1 MRVHVLRN
9 PAGGTAASRRHSA
22 RTIGALRGR
31 GHEVIELTGSTAH
44 ESSAAVGDALSAG
57 DVERLLVAGG
67 DGLVHLAIQH
77 LAKSSV
83 PLVLAPTGT
92 GNDFA
97 TALGITKDAN
107 IEDSLS
113 APPTLVD
120 LLRVTTNDSAHT
132 YVASIAIAGFPAAI
146 NARANTMSLPIGR
159 QIYTVAAALE
169 LPRFARLQMNI
180 GVDGELL
187 SLDTAMLAIGN
198 TSLFGGGML
207 ACPDATATDGKL
219 HLTSIEGVGRLGV
232 LRHLQ
237 GRAGGT
243 ADRPEVTR
251 RVATQVDIET
261 PGIAI
266 WGDGEPIATSPA
278 TLQIVPHAI
287 NIAGVPAD

>member
-9 PAGGTAASRRHSA
+9 PAGGSASSRKHAARS
-22 RTIGALRGR
+22 IGALRGG
-31 GHEVIELTGSTAH
+31 GHEVIELTGSTADD
-44 ESSAAVGDALSAG
+44 SSTALAEALAAGE
-57 DVERLLVAGG
+57 VELLLVAGG

-77 LAKSSV
+77 LADAPV

-97 TALGITKDAN
+97 TALGITSDSD
-107 IEDSLS
+107 IERAL
-113 APPTLVD
+113 AGPTTAVD
-120 LLRVTTNDSAHT
+120 LLRITTNHSNPT
-132 YVASIAIAGFPAAI
+132 FVASIAIAGFPADI

-169 LPRFARLQMNI
+169 LPKFTRRRINI
-180 GVDGELL
+180 RVDGAALV
-187 SLDTAMLAIGN
+187 LDTAMLAIGN

-219 HLTSIEGVGRLGV
+219 HLTSIEGVGRLGI

-251 RVATQVDIET
+251 LVGSRIDIET
-261 PGIAI
+261 PGIDI
-266 WGDGEPIATSPA
+266 WGDGEPIVTSPA

-287 NIAGVPAD
+287 NIAGMPAD

>member
-1 MRVHVLRN
+1 M
-9 PAGGTAASRRHSA
+9 
-22 RTIGALRGR
+22 
-31 GHEVIELTGSTAH
+31 
-44 ESSAAVGDALSAG
+44 
-57 DVERLLVAGG
+57 
-67 DGLVHLAIQH
+67 
-77 LAKSSV
+77 SSV

-97 TALGITKDAN
+97 TALGITKDAD
-107 IEDSLS
+107 IEQSLA
-113 APPTLVD
+113 APPGLVD
-120 LLRVTTNDSAHT
+120 LLRVTTQDSGPT
-132 YVASIAIAGFPAAI
+132 YVASIAIAGFPADI

-159 QIYTVAAALE
+159 QLYTLAAALE
-169 LPRFARLQMNI
+169 LPRFARHRITIDVEGQT
-180 GVDGELL
+180 L

-251 RVATQVDIET
+251 RVATHVDIET
-261 PGIAI
+261 PGIDI

-287 NIAGVPAD
+287 NIAGVPTD